1 MTLPSYL
8 DESILVSGIKTAL
21 AEDVGPGDVTSLA
34 TISPDR
40 MASAVLKA
48 KEAGVVAGLFVA
60 KKTFR
65 MVGPTL
71 EVEWMMQDGDRV
83 MPGEV
88 IGTISGNAREILQ
101 AERVALNYVQRM
113 SGIATMTQQM
123 VHLLAGTTTKL
134 LDTRKTAP
142 GLRMLDKWAVL
153 LGGGSNHRVGLFD
166 MILIKENHI
175 ASAGGIENA
184 LDRAVEAKKNA
195 SAPLNIE
202 IEVTS
207 TEELNQ
213 VLAHGGADRVM
224 LDNFVRLAKDGSV
237 DTSRLNAA
245 LNLIDGRLETEA
257 SGNVTEAT
265 LGAIGQTGVNFV
277 SSGAL
282 THSVRALDVSLVIS
296 IHD

>member
-8 DESILVSGIKTAL
+8 DELVLDSGIQTAL
-21 AEDVGPGDVTSLA
+21 REDIGPGDVTSIA

-40 MASAVLKA
+40 MASAVLKS
-48 KEAGVVAGLFVA
+48 KEVGVVAGLFVA
-60 KKTFR
+60 EKTFH
-65 MVGPTL
+65 MVGPAL

-88 IGTISGNAREILQ
+88 IGTISGNARDILQ
-101 AERVALNYVQRM
+101 AERVALNYIQRM

-134 LDTRKTAP
+134 LDTRKTVP

-184 LDRAVEAKKNA
+184 LDRAVEAKK
-195 SAPLNIE
+195 APPPR
-202 IEVTS
+202 S
-207 TEELNQ
+207 TFKL
-213 VLAHGGADRVM
+213 
-224 LDNFVRLAKDGSV
+224 K
-237 DTSRLNAA
+237 
-245 LNLIDGRLETEA
+245 
-257 SGNVTEAT
+257 
-265 LGAIGQTGVNFV
+265 
-277 SSGAL
+277 
-282 THSVRALDVSLVIS
+282 SLLQKN
-296 IHD
+296 

>member
-8 DESILVSGIKTAL
+8 DELVLDSGIQTAL
-21 AEDVGPGDVTSLA
+21 REDIGPGDVTSIA

-40 MASAVLKA
+40 MASAVLKS
-48 KEAGVVAGLFVA
+48 KEVGVVAGLFVA
-60 KKTFR
+60 EKTFH
-65 MVGPTL
+65 MVGPAL

-88 IGTISGNAREILQ
+88 IGTISGNARDILQ
-101 AERVALNYVQRM
+101 AERVALNYIQRM

-134 LDTRKTAP
+134 LDTRKTVP

-184 LDRAVEAKKNA
+184 LDRAVEAKKST
-195 SAPLNIE
+195 SAPLSIE

-224 LDNFVRLAKDGSV
+224 LDNFVRLNTDGSV
-237 DTSRLNAA
+237 DTSRLTSA
-245 LNLIDGRLETEA
+245 LELIDGRLETEA

-265 LGAIGQTGVNFV
+265 LGAIGQTGVDYV

-296 IHD
+296 IHV